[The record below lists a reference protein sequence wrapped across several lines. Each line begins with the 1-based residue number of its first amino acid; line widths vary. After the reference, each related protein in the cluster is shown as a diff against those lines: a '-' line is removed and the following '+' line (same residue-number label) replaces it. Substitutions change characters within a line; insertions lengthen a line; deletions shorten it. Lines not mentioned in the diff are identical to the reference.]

1 VAAWWK
7 GGNVTFRRRH
17 FQWAP
22 GSPTFRTRT
31 FPKDINVADLKD
43 AVDTLLQLIVQFGV
57 AVAGL
62 LSAFELWLRG
72 QLQQMGVPH
81 TLQTVL
87 LIAVAVVLVL
97 GSLRL
102 FGGLIRVVVVLIL
115 LAMAIHIF
123 MPVIES

>member
-1 VAAWWK
+1 M
-7 GGNVTFRRRH
+7 
-17 FQWAP
+17 
-22 GSPTFRTRT
+22 
-31 FPKDINVADLKD
+31 ADLKD